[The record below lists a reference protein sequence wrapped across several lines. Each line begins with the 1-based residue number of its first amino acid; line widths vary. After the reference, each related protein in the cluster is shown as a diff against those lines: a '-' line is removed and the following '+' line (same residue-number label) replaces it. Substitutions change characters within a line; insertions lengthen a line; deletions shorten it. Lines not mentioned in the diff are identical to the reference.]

1 MPIGFPFSTFGLSIS
16 REPGRHGVFTRMLLH
31 QLLED
36 AGGDKAEA
44 ARRAG
49 VGRSTMYRWIEAG
62 LLEQPLETIRAR
74 YGPRAPTSTKL
85 APFHA
90 IIETR
95 LREYPRLSGA
105 RLLEEC
111 RAAGYTGGI
120 TQLREFVR
128 RLRPAPKPIT
138 RFETEPGQQAQVDFA
153 HCRLPWGVRYA
164 LVAVLGYSRLLWV
177 QFYPRQD
184 LRTLMHGLATCF
196 TMWNGVPREVLFD
209 QMRAVLTRDDRLSGG
224 GLVRNLELSRF
235 ARHYGFRVRV
245 CRPYRAKTKGKVERP
260 IRYLRE
266 SFLYGRTFVSDADL
280 NAQVLDWLA
289 TVANVRTH
297 ATTKW
302 VPAEC
307 FTGREHAT
315 LRSLPVHPYRALALP
330 PLASLGRTLGPS
342 GTPGVPRVEVERR
355 GLETYAALAAGGDL

>member
-1 MPIGFPFSTFGLSIS
+1 M
-16 REPGRHGVFTRMLLH
+16 HGVFTRMLLH

-62 LLEQPLETIRAR
+62 LLDQPLEVIQAR
-74 YGPRAPTSTKL
+74 YGPRERKPAKL
-85 APFHA
+85 EPFTA
-90 IIETR
+90 IIEAR
-95 LREYPRLSGA
+95 LAEYPRLSGT
-105 RLLEEC
+105 RLLAEC
-111 RAAGYTGGI
+111 RAAGYTGGV

-128 RLRPAPKPIT
+128 RLRPAPEPIT
-138 RFETEPGQQAQVDFA
+138 RFETAPGQQAQVDFA

-164 LVAVLGYSRLLWV
+164 LVVVLGHSRLLWV

-184 LRTLMHGLATCF
+184 LRTLLHGLETCF
-196 TMWNGVPREVLFD
+196 ASWGGVPRELLFD

-224 GLVRNLELSRF
+224 GLVRNLELTRF
-235 ARHYGFRVRV
+235 ARHYGVRVRV

-260 IRYLRE
+260 IRYLRD
-266 SFLYGRTFVSDADL
+266 SFLYGRTFLSDADL

-302 VPAEC
+302 IPAEH
-307 FTGREHAT
+307 FTSAEHAT
-315 LRSLPVHPYRALALP
+315 LRPLPTRPYRSLVLP
-330 PLASLGRTLGPS
+330 PATEAASRAVSPS
-342 GTPGVPRVEVERR
+342 AVPRVAVERR
-355 GLETYAALAAGGDL
+355 GLDTYAALAAGSDL